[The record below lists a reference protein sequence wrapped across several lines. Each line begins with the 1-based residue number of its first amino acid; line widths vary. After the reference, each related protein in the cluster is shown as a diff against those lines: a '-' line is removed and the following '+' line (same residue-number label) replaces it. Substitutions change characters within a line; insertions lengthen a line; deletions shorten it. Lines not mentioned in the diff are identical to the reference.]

1 LIAFT
6 ANVHANYQLGRDYGS
21 LSRPLPVKQDGVVD
35 VIEIFWYGCGHCF
48 NLAPV
53 VSKWAK
59 EKDSSVNFQKMPVT
73 WGPVHQLHAKLFYTI
88 EALGIGENG
97 HSAVF
102 TAIHKEGNFLA
113 SEAAIIDF
121 LEKLG
126 MEKSETI
133 KYMNSFSVRQKVKR
147 AIEITKQFKVTATP
161 MMFVDGQ
168 YRVEAKGGSSKMLKV
183 VDHVIEIQKP
193 IS

>member
-183 VDHVIEIQKP
+183 VDHIIEIQKP